1 MKFSLVFDNS
11 GDTLPFEVVY
21 NHELFEFFVGQA
33 NKESQNS
40 FSNQQMLSR
49 ELDKKITQ
57 LHWALSKTNE
67 VLYFLIGKSFKQ
79 QTDLESYLNQDFLNS
94 THCDWVFSQLENVDI
109 DKLRF
114 SSDSNLARIG
124 NQLHELYP
132 DEIRIVKVGAILK
145 QLGYIFSYEE
155 VNQGVHRLESAFSKS
170 NLEFSADNKWE
181 VFSNPFKDTM
191 ITNNSLV
198 NFSFGYTY
206 VGRQYY
212 NKFEYFDDNL
222 NYKDHYNYET
232 LEFSFQLSLQRAQ
245 TIEFSPEAVTW
256 AKQHNIPLIA
266 NQIPIANI
274 PNLTENLFEY
284 RKILYRN
291 SKDNN
296 QAVIILH

>member
-40 FSNQQMLSR
+40 FSNQQMLAR

-79 QTDLESYLNQDFLNS
+79 QTDLENYLNQDFLNS
-94 THCDWVFSQLENVDI
+94 THCDWVFSQLENVNI

-114 SSDSNLARIG
+114 DSNSDIACIG
-124 NQLHELYP
+124 NQLHDLYP
-132 DEIRIVKVGAILK
+132 DEIRIVKIGAILK
-145 QLGYIFSYEE
+145 KLGYIFPYEE
-155 VNQGVHRLESAFSKS
+155 VNQAVHRLESSFSKS
-170 NLEFSADNKWE
+170 NLEFSAENKWE

-222 NYKDHYNYET
+222 NYDDHYNYET
-232 LEFSFQLSLQRAQ
+232 LEFSFQLSLQKAQ
-245 TIEFSPEAVTW
+245 TIEFSPEAIEW
-256 AKQHNIPLIA
+256 AKKHNIPLVA

-291 SKDNN
+291 SRDNN
-296 QAVIILH
+296 RARIVLN